1 MNPDEFES
9 LVQQA
14 YWELPENFRASL
26 ENVDILVE
34 DFPGPES
41 VDAEDMSDHDHG
53 DNLLGLYV
61 GVPRIE
67 RYAADPMMP
76 DRIYIYRL
84 PILDICDN
92 YDDVVREVR
101 TTLLHEIGH
110 YLGLCH
116 THDAAPELLERVD
129 PDTGEPVVCEDECIT

>member
-1 MNPDEFES
+1 MSPNEFEG

-34 DFPGPES
+34 DFPGPEA
-41 VDAEDMSDHDHG
+41 VDGEYLSDHDHG
-53 DNLLGLYV
+53 DTLLGLYV
-61 GVPRIE
+61 GVPLVE
-67 RYAADPMMP
+67 RYAADPMLP

-84 PILDICDN
+84 PILDICDTH
-92 YDDVVREVR
+92 DDVVREVR

-110 YLGLCH
+110 YLGLGE
-116 THDAAPELLERVD
+116 HDLDRLGYA
-129 PDTGEPVVCEDECIT
+129 

>member
-1 MNPDEFES
+1 MSPDEFEG

-14 YWELPENFRASL
+14 YWELPDNFRASL

-34 DFPGPES
+34 DFPGPEAS
-41 VDAEDMSDHDHG
+41 DAEDLSDHDHG

-61 GVPRIE
+61 GVPLID

-84 PILDICDN
+84 PILDICDTHQ
-92 YDDVVREVR
+92 DVVREVR

-110 YLGLCH
+110 YLGLSE
-116 THDAAPELLERVD
+116 HDLDRLGYA
-129 PDTGEPVVCEDECIT
+129 